1 MCLWLFDHADPSDV
15 QTGNASL
22 PPGLDRHP
30 AWAAAQARL
39 RRFTLMSDSLPV
51 QMAYY
56 RRSGLVCG
64 YANKSYAVTFG
75 LDARSIAGR
84 RLAEGVGT
92 GTMRLV
98 QPHID
103 RLFASRSTVRYSR
116 STRSPPA

>member
-22 PPGLDRHP
+22 PPGLDRNP

-39 RRFTLMSDSLPV
+39 RRFTLMSDSVPA

-56 RRSGLVCG
+56 RRDGLVCG
-64 YANKSYAVTFG
+64 YANPSYAVTFG
-75 LDARSIAGR
+75 LDARSIVGR

-116 STRSPPA
+116 STRSPTA